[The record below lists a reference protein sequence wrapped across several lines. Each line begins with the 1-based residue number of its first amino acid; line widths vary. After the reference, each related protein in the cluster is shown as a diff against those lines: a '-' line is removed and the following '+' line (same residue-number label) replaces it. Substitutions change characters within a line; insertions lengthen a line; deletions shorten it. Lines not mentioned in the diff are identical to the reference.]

1 MKLVKK
7 RNHSKFNLEVKQKY
21 TSLKKW
27 LKLVRLSTLAGA
39 ILPFVIA
46 EASHIIVI
54 EDDWSKDLYKKKE
67 LPLTSLADD

>member
-7 RNHSKFNLEVKQKY
+7 RSHSKLSLEVKQKY

-27 LKLVRLSTLAGA
+27 FKLVKLSTLAGA
-39 ILPFVIA
+39 ILPYVIV
-46 EASHIIVI
+46 EASQIVVI

-67 LPLTSLADD
+67 RPLISQ